1 MLNQNITKKLN
12 LINLNS
18 KDITT
23 QNYLSIYQQLRLFQP
38 SLSHQAL
45 FDLHCHVHDISH
57 AQLTM
62 DTKKLLIKQYQQLP
76 IKHTALNPE
85 IIHNYINEALIQ
97 AQLALQINEIPI
109 GAIIVHQN
117 KIIGRGHNQTKTHN
131 NILKHAEIIAI
142 EQAQKYLN
150 NHRLD
155 NCDLYVTI
163 EPCLM
168 CSGAIIHSRIKRV
181 IFGAYEPKTGA
192 CRSQYQVFDNTQINH
207 HCEVIGPVDN
217 NEYSQLIKEFFR
229 K

>member
-12 LINLNS
+12 LINLNFE
-18 KDITT
+18 DITT

-38 SLSHQAL
+38 SLNYQAL
-45 FDLHCHVHDISH
+45 FDLYCHVYDISH
-57 AQLTM
+57 VQLTI
-62 DTKKLLIKQYQQLP
+62 DTKKILIKQYQQLP
-76 IKHTALNPE
+76 IKHSALDPK
-85 IIHNYINEALIQ
+85 IIYSYMNEALAQ

-109 GAIIVHQN
+109 GAIIVYQN
-117 KIIGRGHNQTKTHN
+117 KIIGCGYNQTKTSN
-131 NILKHAEIIAI
+131 NIFKHAEIIAI

-181 IFGAYEPKTGA
+181 IFGAYELKTGA
-192 CRSQYQVFDNTQINH
+192 CHSQYQVFDNAQINH

-217 NEYSQLIKEFFR
+217 IKYSQLIKEFFR